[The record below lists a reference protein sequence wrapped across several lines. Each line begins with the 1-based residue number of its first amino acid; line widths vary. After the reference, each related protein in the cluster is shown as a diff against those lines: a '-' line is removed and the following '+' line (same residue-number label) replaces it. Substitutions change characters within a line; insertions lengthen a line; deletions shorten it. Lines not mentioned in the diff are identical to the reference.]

1 MKVAVIANPLSQ
13 RNKGGLDRLE
23 AFVRDRADL
32 LYHRLDDF
40 SALPAVLSDW
50 ADSGVTTLALCGG
63 DGTVQAA
70 LTELLEGQPFETLP
84 LIAVLPAGMT
94 NMIAADV
101 GVKGRPHDSL
111 ARVLAILQ
119 DGDPAP
125 NTHSRRLLR
134 VDNIKDFTPQAGMFF
149 GGSGIVRAILAC
161 RRHVHRL
168 KFESELAN
176 GVTLAGL
183 VLRWLLRGGRPDD
196 VFHADAIAIGLDGAA
211 PENRDCALVLASTLE
226 KLTLNSRPFWNLG
239 AGDFYFTTV
248 DYPPPKLARSL
259 LRLLGQGED
268 RKLPDPGYSS
278 QGAKRVELT
287 MECPFTLD
295 GQLFRPQAGKPLV
308 LTAPAV
314 ASFLRA

>member
-1 MKVAVIANPLSQ
+1 MKVGVIANPRSQ
-13 RNKGGLDRLE
+13 RNKRGLDRLE
-23 AFVRDRADL
+23 SFVRDRTDL

-40 SALPAVLSDW
+40 AALPGLLSAW
-50 ADSGVTTLALCGG
+50 ADAGATALALCGG
-63 DGTVQAA
+63 DGTVQAV
-70 LTELLEGQPFETLP
+70 LTELMEGQPFEELP

-101 GVKGRPHDSL
+101 GVKGPPHEAL
-111 ARVLAILQ
+111 ARILAILQ

-125 NTHSRRLLR
+125 YAHPRRLLR

-149 GGSGIVRAILAC
+149 GGSGIVRAILTC
-161 RRHVHRL
+161 RRYVHRL

-211 PENRDCALVLASTLE
+211 AQSRDCALVLASTLE

-239 AGDFYFTTV
+239 GGDFYFTTV

-259 LRLLGQGED
+259 LRLLGHGED
-268 RKLPDPGYSS
+268 KKLPDPGYSS
-278 QGAKRVELT
+278 RGAKRVELA
-287 MECPFTLD
+287 MDCPFTLD
-295 GQLFRPQAGKPLV
+295 GQLFHPQAGKPLV
-308 LTAPAV
+308 LTAPAA